1 MAKSRKVFIE
11 VIVDDKG
18 TTQKLAVDAKKLEKA
33 LVGSN
38 KETRNADRNLRG
50 AANMSSSLTK
60 NFSKMQQG
68 ISGGIVPAYAEL
80 AARVFAVTAAFRFL
94 QEAADTRNLIQGQVA
109 FGALLGTN
117 FAGITKSLQ
126 EATAGQLRFAEAAQ
140 ATAIGTAAGLTSQQ
154 LTGLATAAKNASF
167 ALGRDL
173 TDSFNRLI
181 RGVTKAEPELLDELG
196 IILRLDPALNE
207 YAGNIGKTAK
217 ELTAFERSQA
227 VANFVLDEAERKFSK
242 IERVMNEDAFAVAQF
257 GKAFDDVLNQIKQGL
272 VTGLT
277 PVLQF
282 LSKNIGSLI
291 SLFGLLALPLLR
303 SVIPNLEAF
312 GESAKDAATKAN
324 KFAENAANKFRDLSK
339 QTRILGKDMD
349 EVRTSAKDLSTGAG
363 IGEGQKT
370 GTGFAFFSGE
380 DESRRAQNNAKKI
393 LEGAE
398 RQFEESGKITT
409 GKLQNFNEQQLKD
422 LRESYNQRTLVVKTF
437 EKKTRLSFQGIRLE
451 GTRLYRR
458 LEAGAA
464 RTFSFMAKQATR
476 AAKVIDF
483 AFKAAGFLGI
493 ALLLVDLGK
502 AAFEFLRPVSKEAKR
517 AQEEFEELS
526 STTEELNKHI
536 SKVAELRADL
546 GLLDFAE
553 AAVQA
558 GNALKEVQLASFI
571 NQINT
576 LQQNAG
582 MEGFA
587 EYKATVLNTAEN
599 LKSLGDEYAPLS
611 QAIIQNRKVTDK
623 EAQAM
628 SAKAEKAIRASDALQ
643 QLQNAQKA
651 VTTETNNLVNSI
663 ARVPFQSIISA
674 LDQEYS
680 LRLEADINLDKDAF
694 QAKLKKFDD
703 EIAAE
708 RKNLKIFRPLGKGG
722 PLPLPIVDDPDDD
735 SFIPQKGYM
744 IDNKE
749 AMRNIEKLQA
759 GKEREEV
766 LDQRRNDLLDQA
778 EIKLENALK
787 IQNKALQLQENI
799 NTRRQE
805 AAEIDRIQQ
814 DSASQINRLRIGELN
829 QLNKIDQAKEKELAA
844 ELAVRNLKEEQVPA
858 DDQRMQNA
866 SRALMLAQEATAV
879 EKQNLEN
886 VRALNSLKEFQILL
900 DERRLKIQEQ
910 IQKSEDLIAKTR
922 IAQER
927 ARTPGAGTVGRS
939 RTQIGRD
946 DRAISILQKEEQIAN
961 NLLKI
966 EDANE
971 ALTRAK
977 RTNKL
982 SEIISAEKLIRQA
995 EIRGIQLQRELEL
1008 LDNIVLQETE
1018 SNRLA
1023 LEDGRRKIQAFSMSS
1038 AVEAANLRIIELQNK
1053 GVIVSEQE
1061 RQKIIEQNI
1070 ALKEQEIILTG
1081 MQALRDSIEQGFQRA
1096 FMSIVDGSMSA
1107 KEAFAQMA
1115 KSILA
1120 QIAQM
1125 IIQMMVFRA
1134 IASFATAS
1142 ASAGAGAGSGAGSQI
1157 QQFKSVNPTGTYARY
1172 GGIMESYATG
1182 GIARGRQAGY
1192 PAMLH
1197 GTEAVVPLGTG
1208 KKAIP
1213 VEFTGKRGMGGDV
1226 NNINIT
1232 VSTDGSTQQ
1241 ESANGTEQSKAL
1253 GRAISSAVQEELHKQ
1268 KRPGGILSPFGAA

>member
-18 TTQKLAVDAKKLEKA
+18 TTQKLAVDANKLEKA
-33 LVGSN
+33 LAGSN
-38 KETRNADRNLRG
+38 KETKNTDRALRG
-50 AANMSSSLTK
+50 AANMSSNTTK

-94 QEAADTRNLIQGQVA
+94 QEAADTRNLIQGQQQ
-109 FGALLGTN
+109 FGALMGTN
-117 FAGITKSLQ
+117 YAGITKALQ
-126 EATAGQLRFAEAAQ
+126 DATNGQLRFTEAAQ
-140 ATAIGTAAGLTSQQ
+140 ATAIGTAAGLTQKQ

-196 IILRLDPALNE
+196 IILRLDPALNQ

-227 VANFVLDEAERKFSK
+227 VANFVLDEAETKFAK

-257 GKAFDDVLNQIKQGL
+257 GKAFDDVLNSIKQGL

-303 SVIPNLEAF
+303 SVIPNLEKF
-312 GESAKDAATKAN
+312 GESAQDAVKKAN
-324 KFAENAANKFRDLSK
+324 NFAENAANKFRDLSK

-464 RTFSFMAKQATR
+464 RTFGFMAKQATR

-493 ALLLVDLGK
+493 ALLLIDLGK
-502 AAFEFLRPVSKEAKR
+502 AAVEFLRPTSKEAKR
-517 AQEEFEELS
+517 AQEEFEALAS
-526 STTEELNKHI
+526 KTEELNRHI
-536 SKVAELRADL
+536 TKVAEIRADL
-546 GLLDFAE
+546 GLLNFAE

-558 GNALKEVQLASFI
+558 GNALKEVDLGNFI

-582 MEGFA
+582 MEGFEA
-587 EYKATVLNTAEN
+587 YKANILNTAEG
-599 LKSLGDEYAPLS
+599 LKSLGDEYSPLS

-628 SAKAEKAIRASDALQ
+628 AGKAEKAIRASNALQ

-663 ARVPFQSIISA
+663 AKVPFQSLISA
-674 LDQEYS
+674 LTQDYS
-680 LRLEADINLDKDAF
+680 LQLEADINLDKADFDKKIAEYDKKITES
-694 QAKLKKFDD
+694 QKLV
-703 EIAAE
+703 
-708 RKNLKIFRPLGKGG
+708 FRPLGQGP
-722 PLPLPIVDDPDDD
+722 PLPGQAIVDKPGDD
-735 SFIPQKGYM
+735 SFFPQKGYL
-744 IDNKE
+744 IRSRASKKLEEETQAAKEKEIALENK
-749 AMRNIEKLQA
+749 RK
-759 GKEREEV
+759 
-766 LDQRRNDLLDQA
+766 DLLA
-778 EIKLENALK
+778 EAGRKLENALDT
-787 IQNKALQLQENI
+787 QNKALGIEENI
-799 NTRRQE
+799 NTRKRE
-805 AAEIDRIQQ
+805 AAEIDKVSQ
-814 DSASQINRLRIGELN
+814 DLASQINRLKISELN
-829 QLNKIDQAKEKELAA
+829 QENKIDQAKQKELAA
-844 ELAVRNLKEEQVPA
+844 ELAILNLLEEKVKPE
-858 DDQRMQNA
+858 DQRMQNA
-866 SRALMLAQEATAV
+866 SRALMLAQEATAIE
-879 EKQNLEN
+879 EKNLEN
-886 VRALNSLKEFQILL
+886 VRALNALKEFQLTL
-900 DERRLKIQEQ
+900 DERRLRIQEQ
-910 IQKSEDLIAKTR
+910 IQKSEALIARTR
-922 IAQER
+922 IAQKR
-927 ARTPGAGTVGRS
+927 AVTPGAGTVGRS
-939 RTQIGRD
+939 RGEIGRD
-946 DRAISILQKEEQIAN
+946 DRDISIAIKEEQIAN
-961 NLLKI
+961 NILSI
-966 EDANE
+966 EDARV
-971 ALTRAK
+971 AIARAQASG
-977 RTNKL
+977 KL
-982 SEIISAEKLIRQA
+982 SEILSAEQLLRQA
-995 EIRGIQLQRELEL
+995 EIRGIQLQRELEII
-1008 LDNIVLQETE
+1008 DNIVLQETE
-1018 SNRLA
+1018 RNRLA
-1023 LEDGRRKIQAFSMSS
+1023 LEDGQNRLNAFSISS

-1053 GVIVSEQE
+1053 GVEVSESE
-1061 RQKIIEQNI
+1061 RKKIIEQNI
-1070 ALKEQEIILTG
+1070 ALEEQKLLLEG
-1081 MQALRDSIEQGFQRA
+1081 MQGLRATIEQSFERA

-1120 QIAQM
+1120 QIAKM
-1125 IIQMMVFRA
+1125 IIQMMIFRA
-1134 IASFATAS
+1134 ISSFATMG
-1142 ASAGAGAGSGAGSQI
+1142 AGAGAGAGAAGAGATAAPLPPPM
-1157 QQFKSVNPTGTYARY
+1157 FARR
-1172 GGIMESYATG
+1172 GGMFESYATG
-1182 GIARGRQAGY
+1182 GIARGRQSGY

-1232 VSTDGSTQQ
+1232 VSTDGSTRQ
-1241 ESANGTEQSKAL
+1241 EEGDGNKQSREL
-1253 GRAISSAVQEELHKQ
+1253 GRVISMAVQEELHKQ
-1268 KRPGGILSPFGAA
+1268 KRPGGILSPLGAA